1 MNAKI
6 WITAVI
12 PIFILILVACTSNQ
26 RESAVAESS
35 GVQVLASGT
44 VVPPTPKPIQ
54 VDLPDRGV
62 APEILNETWI
72 NSESPVTLES
82 VRGKVVLLEFW
93 TFGCINCRHVIPYVR
108 DWYNKYNGD
117 DFTVI
122 SVHYP
127 EFNYERDIDNVKK
140 ATEELGIE
148 YAVAIDND
156 RLTWGAY
163 NQRYWPTTY
172 LIDKSG
178 RIRYQHIGEGA
189 YEKTETA
196 IQLLMAEEE
205 PVVSGQ

>member
-6 WITAVI
+6 GLTAVI
-12 PIFILILVACTSNQ
+12 IPILTLILVACTSSQ
-26 RESAVAESS
+26 TEPAAESG
-35 GVQVLASGT
+35 GVQILASGT
-44 VVPPTPKPIQ
+44 ITPPTPQPIQ
-54 VDLPDRGV
+54 VDLPDMGQ

-72 NSESPVTLES
+72 NTDAPVTLES

-93 TFGCINCRHVIPYVR
+93 TFGCINCRHVIPYIR
-108 DWYNKYNGD
+108 AWYDKYNGD

-122 SVHYP
+122 SIHYP

-172 LIDKSG
+172 LIDKTG
-178 RIRYQHIGEGA
+178 HIRYQHIGEGG
-189 YEKTETA
+189 YEKTEAA
-196 IQLLMAEEE
+196 IQLLMAEAE
-205 PVVSGQ
+205 P